1 MAEQEYEH
9 LRKAL
14 KKAEKNMSKLY
25 QKVEKAKQKMLAEK
39 LSKIEDFIPA
49 YTKKLERLKKFID
62 GFNENQALYG
72 SRVQY
77 GFKKVDIYLD
87 DYHEP
92 MPDPLDFKI
101 AEYDLIGMSDH
112 MEIIFYYSNE
122 ALKHFIETWMK
133 ENVELVDYTTDV
145 DGFYGFKH

>member
-49 YTKKLERLKKFID
+49 YTKKLERLKKFMD
-62 GFNENQALYG
+62 GFNENQSMYD
-72 SRVQY
+72 RVEY
-77 GFKKVDIYLD
+77 GFKKVDTYLD
-87 DYHEP
+87 DYHDP

-101 AEYDLIGMSDH
+101 SEYDLLGISEH

-122 ALKHFIETWMK
+122 ALKDFIETWMK
-133 ENVELVDYTTDV
+133 ANVDYVRYTTDV
-145 DGFYGFKH
+145 DEFYGFKH

>member
-49 YTKKLERLKKFID
+49 YTKKLERLKKFMDD
-62 GFNENQALYG
+62 GFNENQSMYD
-72 SRVQY
+72 RVEY
-77 GFKKVDIYLD
+77 GFKKVDTYLD
-87 DYHEP
+87 DYHDP

-101 AEYDLIGMSDH
+101 SEYDLLGISEH

-122 ALKHFIETWMK
+122 ALKDFIETWMK
-133 ENVELVDYTTDV
+133 ANVDYVRYTTDV